1 MLCERTSMILVK
13 IVVRRLREFLKFTKY
28 YLSWNLVLSNGY
40 PTFNNFETGTPTPL
54 AVSLNQQYSAFVE
67 CTELLVKVASK
78 QDTRE

>member
-1 MLCERTSMILVK
+1 MILVK

-40 PTFNNFETGTPTPL
+40 PTFKLLNNFETGTPTPL